1 MKKCGRRKL
10 QLSLFILTLLLLLL
24 LLLLPLALFSQTFTT
39 GKQKGKSWG
48 SFPSKSQENE
58 EEGLIG

>member
-10 QLSLFILTLLLLLL
+10 QLSLFILTLLLLL